1 MYVPFLNK
9 IYLEISSPRQRL
21 LNLFIFRTKT
31 IHLNWKIK
39 LEICL
44 VRFFKYRTI
53 KRLIKERVISVENF
67 VEAAIAPSISLNRNG
82 TRRRGGVWIESD

>member
-1 MYVPFLNK
+1 MIIKEYFPYLREEEAPLLPESSSINKRQCCNTFLNK

-39 LEICL
+39 LENCL

-53 KRLIKERVISVENF
+53 KRLVSGDK
-67 VEAAIAPSISLNRNG
+67 
-82 TRRRGGVWIESD
+82 